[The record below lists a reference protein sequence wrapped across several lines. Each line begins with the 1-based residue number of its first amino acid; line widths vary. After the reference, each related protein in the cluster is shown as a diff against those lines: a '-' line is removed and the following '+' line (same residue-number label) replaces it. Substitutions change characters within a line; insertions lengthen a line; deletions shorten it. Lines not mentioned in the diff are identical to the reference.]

1 MKNNLIICKISK
13 LKKENKENFY
23 LINHSVLEQFNEY
36 EINHFNFKMPDPIG
50 IKSEERKENY
60 EICENIFKSLFKN
73 FYKEMNKTHNIN
85 LNERAWKIITES
97 WLKRFIY
104 ICFFRH
110 KSLQQAINNLNIKK
124 VYLKKNDKF
133 LFYSKDC
140 EGQYSMSADDLW
152 NSNLYY
158 KLLKYFDYKLDIEI
172 ENNELKNIN
181 YPTYNERI
189 IKTKK
194 NLKVKIAEK
203 IFKFNRFFVKDND
216 GLIFNTYL
224 PFIYEKYFEIKC
236 NQLPQFWS
244 ISNFN
249 FKNFNSE
256 KRNSISFKQG
266 DDKNIENF
274 IRETLPNSLPISF
287 VESFNDIMESL
298 GHCDFPKNPK
308 FVYISTGFDHDE
320 KLKFYIAKNVNEN
333 KKYFVGQHGATYFTE
348 HDAKLRT
355 EVNTADKFF
364 SWGFN
369 NKKEKIYPA
378 FNFKT
383 FKRKITNN
391 NKGKFLIVC
400 RSLGYNSL
408 PWDRYYEGL
417 QGIKKTS
424 KIFSLLPAKIKEKS
438 IIRLHHS
445 FRLSR
450 SKYFLNKFFH
460 ESKNYL
466 EFGKIGYNQLIKD
479 SRITCFNYD
488 STGFLENLTLNIPSI
503 SILANGLNHINKEF
517 KIKYQNLINAKIIFE
532 DEKDLISHLNNIWDD
547 VNEWWFSEEIQSE
560 INNFNHNLNIKG
572 SKKKFENFIKQ
583 IKNS

>member
-13 LKKENKENFY
+13 LKKVNKENFY
-23 LINHSVLEQFNEY
+23 LINHSVLEQFSAD
-36 EINHFNFKMPDPIG
+36 EINYFNFKMLDPIG
-50 IKSEERKENY
+50 IKSDERIENY
-60 EICENIFKSLFKN
+60 KICENIFKSLFEN
-73 FYKEMNKTHNIN
+73 FYKEMNKFHKIS

-124 VYLKKNDKF
+124 IYLKKNDKF
-133 LFYSKDC
+133 LFFSKDC
-140 EGQYSMSADDLW
+140 LGQYSLSANDLW
-152 NSNLYY
+152 NSNFYY

-181 YPTYNERI
+181 HSSYSERI
-189 IKTKK
+189 LSTKK
-194 NLKVKIAEK
+194 NLKVRIAEK
-203 IFKFNRFFVKDND
+203 ILKINRFFVKDD
-216 GLIFNTYL
+216 DCLIFNSYL
-224 PFIYEKYFEIKC
+224 PFLYEKYFEIKC

-244 ISNFN
+244 LNNYN

-256 KRNSISFKQG
+256 KRNLISFKQG
-266 DDKNIENF
+266 NEKNLENF
-274 IRETLPNSLPISF
+274 IREILPDSLPISF
-287 VESFNDIMESL
+287 IESFKDIMQSP
-298 GHCDFPKNPK
+298 GHYDFPKNPK
-308 FVYISTGFDHDE
+308 FVYISTGFDDDE
-320 KLKFYIAKNVNEN
+320 KLKFYIAKNVNEK

-348 HDAKLRT
+348 HDAYFRT

-369 NKKEKIYPA
+369 NPKKNIYSA

-383 FKRKITNN
+383 FKRNISNN
-391 NKGKFLIVC
+391 NNGKFLIVC
-400 RSLGYNSL
+400 RSLGYNCV

-424 KIFSLLPAKIKEKS
+424 EIFSLLPAKIKEKS

-445 FRLSR
+445 YRRNR
-450 SKYFLNKFFH
+450 SKYLLDKFFH
-460 ESKNYL
+460 ESKNNL
-466 EFGKIGYNQLIKD
+466 EFGRIDYKQLIKD
-479 SRITCFNYD
+479 SRIICFNYD

-503 SILANGLNHINKEF
+503 VILPNGLNHIQEEF

-532 DEKDLISHLNNIWDD
+532 DEKKFLNHLNNIWDD
-547 VNEWWFSEEIQSE
+547 VHKWWFSEEIQNQ

-572 SKKKFENFIKQ
+572 GKKEFENFIEQ
-583 IKNS
+583 IKKD